1 MNQMKMKEAYFT
13 QESIRG
19 KSLEMLESVRGMR
32 HRQPLAAEQCALLV
46 LDMQNC
52 FFNETSHAFIPSAAA
67 IVDGV
72 NRLCKAFRA
81 RGLPVIMTRHI
92 NSPEDAGRMSIWWR
106 GVIAEADPFSRL
118 IDELDVG
125 GAVVM
130 KKSQYDAF
138 HETPL
143 ADLLREKGVRQ
154 IVISGVMTH
163 LCCETTARSGFVRGF
178 DVFFTVDGTATYN
191 EAFHSATLLNL
202 SHGFAVPI
210 LIEEILSE
218 L

>member
-1 MNQMKMKEAYFT
+1 MNRMKMKEAYFT

-19 KSLEMLESVRGMR
+19 KSLEMLESVREMR

-46 LDMQNC
+46 LDVQNC

-106 GVIAEADPFSRL
+106 GVIAEADPLSRL
-118 IDELDVG
+118 IDELDAD

-178 DVFFTVDGTATYN
+178 DVFFAVDGTATYN
-191 EAFHSATLLNL
+191 EAFHRATLLNL

-210 LIEEILSE
+210 LLEEILSE

>member
-1 MNQMKMKEAYFT
+1 MKEAYFT
-13 QESIRG
+13 RESIRG
-19 KSLEMLESVRGMR
+19 KSLEMLESVHDMR
-32 HRQPLAAEQCALLV
+32 HLQPLVGEHCALLV
-46 LDMQNC
+46 LDMQKY
-52 FFNETSHAFIPSAAA
+52 FFSESSHAFIPSAEA

-72 NRLCKAFRA
+72 NRMRWAFWA

-92 NSPEDAGRMSIWWR
+92 NTPEDAGRMSLWWR
-106 GVIAEADPFSRL
+106 GVIAEADPLSRL
-118 IDELDVG
+118 IDELDTG
-125 GAVVM
+125 GAVVL

-143 ADLLREKGVRQ
+143 ADILREKGVRQ

-178 DVFFTVDGTATYN
+178 DVFFAVDGTATYN
-191 EAFHSATLLNL
+191 EAFHRATLLNL

-210 LIEEILSE
+210 LIEEILSGI
-218 L
+218 